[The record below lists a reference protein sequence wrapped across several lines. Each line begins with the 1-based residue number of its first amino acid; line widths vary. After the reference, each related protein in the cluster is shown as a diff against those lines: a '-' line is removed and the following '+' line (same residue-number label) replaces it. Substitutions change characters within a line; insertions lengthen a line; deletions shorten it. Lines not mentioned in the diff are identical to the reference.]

1 METIRVKV
9 PATSANIGSGF
20 DAAGL
25 ALGLYNTAE
34 FTPAETLTITSSD
47 GTSVPTGTDNLV
59 YQSFA
64 YLFEQAGEPVPAVKI
79 VQTNPIPMARGLGS
93 SSACIVAGLLGA
105 NRMLGDRYDEKQLL
119 NFATRLEGHPDNVA
133 PALLGGF
140 VRCLCDGDDVYAVR
154 TGLDKKLCYAAVIP
168 DYPLLTADARAVLP
182 AQVPYRDA
190 VFNLSR
196 AALLQDAFCGGHPEL
211 LPLVTQDRLHQPYR
225 LTRMPGSDTVFAAAE
240 KLGAEAVYLSGA
252 GSTILV
258 VMHRDKAD
266 AVCAGLAEALGKDPV
281 CRGFVV
287 KRLPGDDAGA
297 QVL

>member
-1 METIRVKV
+1 METIRVRV
-9 PATSANIGSGF
+9 PATSANVGSGF

-34 FTPAETLTITSSD
+34 FSPAEALSIETAD
-47 GTSVPTGTDNLV
+47 GTPVPTGPDNLI
-59 YQSFA
+59 YRSFA
-64 YLFEQAGEPVPAVKI
+64 YLFEQAGCPVPPVHI

-93 SSACIVAGLLGA
+93 SSACIAAGLLGA
-105 NRMLGDRYDEKQLL
+105 NRMLGDQYDKNQLL

-140 VRCLCDGDDVYAVR
+140 VRCICDGDEVYAVR
-154 TGLDKKLCYAAVIP
+154 TPLDENLRFAAVIP

-182 AQVPYRDA
+182 AQVPYQDA

-196 AALLQDAFCGGHPEL
+196 AALLQDALCGGHPEL

-225 LTRMPGSDTVFAAAE
+225 LARMPGSDTVFAAA
-240 KLGAEAVYLSGA
+240 KQLGALAVYLSGA

-258 VMHRDKAD
+258 VMHKDKAD
-266 AVCAGLAEALGKDPV
+266 AICAGLAHALEKDPACRAFV
-281 CRGFVV
+281 C

>member
-1 METIRVKV
+1 METILVKV
-9 PATSANIGSGF
+9 PATSANVGSGF

-34 FTPAETLTITSSD
+34 FSPASQLTITAAD
-47 GTSVPTGTDNLV
+47 GTAVPTGTDNLV
-59 YQSFA
+59 YQAFA
-64 YLFEQAGEPVPAVKI
+64 YLFAQAGQPVPPVRI

-105 NRMLGDRYDEKQLL
+105 NRMLGDRYDKNQLL
-119 NFATRLEGHPDNVA
+119 DFATKLEGHPDNVA

-140 VRCLCDGDDVYAVR
+140 VRCICDEGRVYALR
-154 TGLDKKLCYAAVIP
+154 SPLDESLCFAAVIP
-168 DYPLLTADARAVLP
+168 DYPLLTTDARAVLP
-182 AQVPYRDA
+182 AQVPYQDA

-196 AALLQDAFCGGHPEL
+196 AALLQDALCGGHPEL

-225 LTRMPGSDTVFAAAE
+225 LKRMPGSDTVFAAA
-240 KLGAEAVYLSGA
+240 KQLGALAVYLSGA

-266 AVCAGLAEALGKDPV
+266 AICAGLAEALGNDPA
-281 CRGFVV
+281 CRGFVC